1 MFSFMH
7 EYSSGLVVSAAA
19 HALLL
24 LALSVSLLSAPPRA
38 TLQQLAIEAT
48 LVDEG
53 AMQRAQEQR
62 EQQARLEQQRL
73 EEQRRR
79 ETEAEQRRK
88 DQAEQARLQRLR
100 LEEKTQQQAA
110 AERQRREQDERDRLA
125 RIEQERQAEEVRLRQ
140 AEEARLRAGREAEL
154 RVAMQAE
161 ERLMA
166 AEQAGL
172 MAAEQAGLL
181 AQYIAVIRQKV
192 ERNWVRPNSANA
204 GLECVV
210 HVTQIPGGEVVG
222 VRLGECNGDEVVV
235 RSIEAAVYRSSP
247 LPLPPDPELFERNLR
262 FTFKPEQ

>member
-110 AERQRREQDERDRLA
+110 AERQRREQEERDRLA

-161 ERLMA
+161 ER
-166 AEQAGL
+166 L

-222 VRLGECNGDEVVV
+222 VRLGKCNGDEVVV

-262 FTFKPEQ
+262 FTFQPEE

>member
-1 MFSFMH
+1 MLSFMH
-7 EYSSGLVVSAAA
+7 EYSSGLLLSVAA
-19 HALLL
+19 HGLLL
-24 LALSVSLLSAPPRA
+24 LAISVTLIRSPPRVA
-38 TLQQLAIEAT
+38 PQQLAIEAT

-53 AMQRAQEQR
+53 AIKRAQEQR
-62 EQQARLEQQRL
+62 EQQARLEQQRQ

-100 LEEKTQQQAA
+100 LEEEVQQRAT
-110 AERQRREQDERDRLA
+110 AERQRREQEERDRLA
-125 RIEQERQAEEVRLRQ
+125 RIEQERQAEELRRQQ
-140 AEEARLRAGREAEL
+140 AEEARQRAEREAEL
-154 RVAMQAE
+154 RVAMQVE
-161 ERLMA
+161 ERFMA
-166 AEQAGL
+166 AERG
-172 MAAEQAGLL
+172 GLL

-192 ERNWVRPNSANA
+192 ERNWVRPVSARA

-222 VRLGECNGDEVVV
+222 VRLGECNGNDVVV

>member
-1 MFSFMH
+1 MFLAPSTPMLSFMH
-7 EYSSGLVVSAAA
+7 EYSSGLLLSVAA
-19 HALLL
+19 HGLLFF
-24 LALSVSLLSAPPRA
+24 AISVTLIRSPPRVA
-38 TLQQLAIEAT
+38 LQQLAIEAT

-53 AMQRAQEQR
+53 AIRRAREEQER
-62 EQQARLEQQRL
+62 QATLEQQRR

-79 ETEAEQRRK
+79 EAAVEQRRREQVEQQRIERIK
-88 DQAEQARLQRLR
+88 LEEESQRQAE
-100 LEEKTQQQAA
+100 
-110 AERQRREQDERDRLA
+110 AERQRREQKEAERLA
-125 RIEQERQAEEVRLRQ
+125 RIEQERQAAELRRQQ
-140 AEEARLRAGREAEL
+140 AEEARQRAEREAEL

-166 AEQAGL
+166 AERG
-172 MAAEQAGLL
+172 GLL

-192 ERNWVRPNSANA
+192 ERNWVRPVSAGA

-222 VRLGECNGDEVVV
+222 VRLGNCNGDDVVV